1 MNIDSSRLAR
11 FLLGQLSE
19 EENRAIADE
28 IVANER
34 FAEAVEDAERDLIDA
49 YARGDLN
56 ETDCVALEQ
65 QVLTSDEQFEKLRF
79 ARALAGRKHEIP
91 DVPHALLIPDRA
103 PSRWHWLV
111 MPGLAAVALAAI
123 LVSGVLFQRERRLN
137 AEVAE
142 LRRTLAERGRIESG
156 ANGASAIVAFLL
168 SPNQRSAGV
177 AKLRIPLDAAL
188 VRLNFEVPSPE
199 RAWRVTVATAG
210 GDVMFTERSLASQG
224 AGELNHVAVLVS
236 AASFPEGTF
245 EATLTAE
252 GSADS
257 IHYSFAASR
266 K

>member
-1 MNIDSSRLAR
+1 MNNDPNRLAR

-19 EENRAIADE
+19 EENRAISDE
-28 IVANER
+28 IVANEH

-91 DVPHALLIPDRA
+91 DVPHALVIPDRP
-103 PSRWHWLV
+103 PSRWLWVV
-111 MPGLAAVALAAI
+111 MPGLAAVAIAAI
-123 LVSGVLFQRERRLN
+123 LVSGVLYQRERRLN
-137 AEVAE
+137 AEIVE
-142 LRRTLAERGRIESG
+142 LRRLVVERGRFESG
-156 ANGASAIVAFLL
+156 ANGAPAIVAFLL

-177 AKLRIPLDAAL
+177 ARLQVPLDAAF
-188 VRLNFEVPSPE
+188 VRLNFEVPPLE
-199 RAWRVTVATAG
+199 RAWHVTVATPQG
-210 GDVMFTERSLASQG
+210 EIVFSERNIVAER
-224 AGELNHVAVLVS
+224 AGELNHVAVLVP
-236 AASFPEGTF
+236 AASIPDGTF
-245 EATLTAE
+245 EATLAAE

-257 IHYSFAASR
+257 VHYSFTVIR